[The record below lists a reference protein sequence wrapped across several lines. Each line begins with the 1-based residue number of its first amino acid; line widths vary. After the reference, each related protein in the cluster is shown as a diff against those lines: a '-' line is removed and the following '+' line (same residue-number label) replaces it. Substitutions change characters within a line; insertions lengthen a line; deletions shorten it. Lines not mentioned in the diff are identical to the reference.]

1 MGTKYPD
8 FWAAFLN
15 GLPLGVLFA
24 GFAFSIIGV
33 TLNALLKTTK
43 RNPTSERTPL
53 DFSWKF
59 FWSDNFIRLL
69 QSALTTIIVIFLS
82 IRFFKELTGASN
94 EFLMLYCVGVGL
106 GIDIAVA
113 KLKKRANIDEIN
125 KP

>member
-1 MGTKYPD
+1 
-8 FWAAFLN
+8 
-15 GLPLGVLFA
+15 
-24 GFAFSIIGV
+24 
-33 TLNALLKTTK
+33 
-43 RNPTSERTPL
+43 
-53 DFSWKF
+53 
-59 FWSDNFIRLL
+59 LL